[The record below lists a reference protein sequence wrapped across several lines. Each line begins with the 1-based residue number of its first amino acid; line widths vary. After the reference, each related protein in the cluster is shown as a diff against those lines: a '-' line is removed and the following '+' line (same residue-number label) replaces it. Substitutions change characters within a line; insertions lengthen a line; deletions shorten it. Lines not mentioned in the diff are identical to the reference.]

1 MSKATTYTDNNKAV
15 EVILEPGQSIY
26 AEPSAFCYSD
36 GFIEAKTTT
45 GGIMSAVKKLV
56 TKEKLFQVLWTN
68 NGSRSGRIGF
78 ASPYLSTIE
87 EVEISPSYSL
97 IAQRGA
103 WLASDPTVKLDLTMN
118 LGMSGFFG
126 GEGLIFQKFTGSG
139 RVFITAGGDLKAINL
154 ARDESLNID
163 TGCIVGFAESV
174 KYEVKLAG
182 GIFTSIFGG
191 EGLVLAKLKGPG
203 IVILQ
208 THPENVIN
216 RVVSSGSTH
225 MSSSSRSNI
234 DLSNGLQ
241 ANELGAIA
249 RNLFGDEGRG
259 FVSRLSNHRVGDR
272 Q

>member
-1 MSKATTYTDNNKAV
+1 MAVYTDNNKGV
-15 EVILEPGQSIY
+15 EVILKPGESIY

-56 TKEKLFQVLWTN
+56 TKEKLFRVLWKN
-68 NGSRSGRIGF
+68 NGDRRGRIGF

-87 EVEISPSYSL
+87 EVEIAPNFSL

-118 LGMSGFFG
+118 LGLSGFLG
-126 GEGLIFQKFTGSG
+126 GEGIIFQKFTGKG

-154 ARDESLNID
+154 KEDETLNVD
-163 TGCIVGFAESV
+163 TGCIVGFVESV

-216 RVVSSGSTH
+216 RVVSAGSN
-225 MSSSSRSNI
+225 SVSPNNNNSKI
-234 DLSNGLQ
+234 DLSDGLQ
-241 ANELGAIA
+241 AEELGAIA
-249 RNLFGDEGRG
+249 RNFFGNR
-259 FVSRLSNHRVGDR
+259 
-272 Q
+272 

>member
-1 MSKATTYTDNNKAV
+1 MATYTDNNKGV
-15 EVILEPGQSIY
+15 EITLQPGESIL

-45 GGIMSAVKKLV
+45 GGLMSAVKKLV
-56 TKEKLFQVLWTN
+56 TKEKLFQVLWVN
-68 NGSRSGRIGF
+68 NGSKPGRIGF

-87 EVEISPSYSL
+87 EVDISPDYSL

-103 WLASDPTVKLDLTMN
+103 WLASDPTVKLDVTMN
-118 LGMSGFFG
+118 LGLSGFLG
-126 GEGLIFQKFTGSG
+126 GEGIIFQKFTGRG
-139 RVFITAGGDLKAINL
+139 RVFINAGGDLKAINL
-154 ARDESLNID
+154 ERGESLNVD

-174 KYEVKLAG
+174 KYEIKRAG

-191 EGLVLAKLKGPG
+191 EGLVLARLVGPG

-216 RVVSSGSTH
+216 QVVSSGSTQR
-225 MSSSSRSNI
+225 SSNSSRI
-234 DLSNGLQ
+234 DLSDGLQ
-241 ANELGAIA
+241 ADELGTIA
-249 RNLFGDEGRG
+249 RNFFG
-259 FVSRLSNHRVGDR
+259 NR

>member
-1 MSKATTYTDNNKAV
+1 MTTYTDNNKGV
-15 EVILEPGQSIY
+15 EIVLQPGESIC

-36 GFIEAKTTT
+36 GFIQAKTTT
-45 GGIMSAVKKLV
+45 GGIMSAVKKLI

-68 NGSRSGRIGF
+68 NGTKAGRIGF

-87 EVEISPSYSL
+87 EVEISPNYSL

-103 WLASDPTVKLDLTMN
+103 WLASDPTVKLDITMN
-118 LGMSGFFG
+118 LGMSGFLG
-126 GEGLIFQKFTGSG
+126 GEGIIFQKFTGNG

-154 ARDESLNID
+154 ERGESLNVD

-191 EGLVLAKLKGPG
+191 EGLILATLKGPG

-216 RVVSSGSTH
+216 RVISSDSPQRR
-225 MSSSSRSNI
+225 SSNI
-234 DLSNGLQ
+234 DLSDGLQ
-241 ANELGAIA
+241 ANELGEIA
-249 RNLFGDEGRG
+249 RQLF
-259 FVSRLSNHRVGDR
+259 SNR

>member
-1 MSKATTYTDNNKAV
+1 MAVYTDNNKGV
-15 EVILEPGQSIY
+15 EITLEPGESIY

-36 GFIEAKTTT
+36 GSIVAKTTT

-68 NGSRSGRIGF
+68 NGNKRGRIGF

-87 EVEISPSYSL
+87 EVQISPSYSL

-103 WLASDPTVKLDLTMN
+103 WLASDPTVKLDITMN
-118 LGMSGFFG
+118 IGLSGFLG
-126 GEGLIFQKFTGSG
+126 GEGIIFQKFTGNG

-154 ARDESLNID
+154 NENETLNVD

-191 EGLVLAKLKGPG
+191 EGLVLAKLRGPG

-216 RVVSSGSTH
+216 KVISGSN
-225 MSSSSRSNI
+225 SRSMPSNNSAI
-234 DLSNGLQ
+234 DLSDGLQ

-249 RNLFGDEGRG
+249 RNLFR
-259 FVSRLSNHRVGDR
+259 DR

>member
-1 MSKATTYTDNNKAV
+1 MTKYTDNNKSV
-15 EVILEPGQSIY
+15 EITLKPGESIY

-56 TKEKLFQVLWTN
+56 TKEKLFQVLWVN
-68 NGSRSGRIGF
+68 NGSKRGRIAF

-87 EVEISPSYSL
+87 EVEISPNYSL

-103 WLASDPTVKLDLTMN
+103 WLASDPTVRLDLTMN
-118 LGMSGFFG
+118 LGLSGFLG
-126 GEGLIFQKFTGSG
+126 GEGIIFQKFTGTG
-139 RVFITAGGDLKAINL
+139 RVFIAAGGDLKAINL
-154 ARDESLNID
+154 ERGESLNVD

-174 KYEVKLAG
+174 KYEIKLAG

-191 EGLVLAKLKGPG
+191 EGLVLAKLRGPG

-216 RVVSSGSTH
+216 KVVSSGSTQT
-225 MSSSSRSNI
+225 SSSFSNI
-234 DLSNGLQ
+234 DLSDGLQ
-241 ANELGAIA
+241 AHELGTIA
-249 RNLFGDEGRG
+249 RNFFG
-259 FVSRLSNHRVGDR
+259 NR

>member
-1 MSKATTYTDNNKAV
+1 MAVYTDNNKGV
-15 EVILEPGQSIY
+15 EVILKPGESIC

-68 NGSRSGRIGF
+68 NGNKQGRIGL

-87 EVEISPSYSL
+87 EVEISPNYSL

-103 WLASDPTVKLDLTMN
+103 WLASDPTVKLDITMN
-118 LGMSGFFG
+118 LGLSGFLG
-126 GEGLIFQKFTGSG
+126 GEGIIFQKFTGKG

-154 ARDESLNID
+154 EEDETLNVD

-174 KYEVKLAG
+174 KYEVRLAG

-216 RVVSSGSTH
+216 SVVSTGSNSMP
-225 MSSSSRSNI
+225 MSSNNSAI
-234 DLSNGLQ
+234 DLSDGLQ

-249 RNLFGDEGRG
+249 RNF
-259 FVSRLSNHRVGDR
+259 FSNR

>member
-1 MSKATTYTDNNKAV
+1 MTTFTDNNKGV
-15 EVILEPGQSIY
+15 EIVLQPGESIY

-36 GFIEAKTTT
+36 GFIQAKTTT
-45 GGIMSAVKKLV
+45 GGIMSAVKKLI

-68 NGSRSGRIGF
+68 NGTKAGRIGF

-87 EVEISPSYSL
+87 EVEISPNYSL

-103 WLASDPTVKLDLTMN
+103 WLASEPTVRLDITMN
-118 LGMSGFFG
+118 LGMSGFLG
-126 GEGLIFQKFTGSG
+126 GEGIIFQKFTGNG

-154 ARDESLNID
+154 EPGEALNVD

-191 EGLVLAKLKGPG
+191 EGLVLAVLKGPG

-216 RVVSSGSTH
+216 RVVSSGSTTTQ
-225 MSSSSRSNI
+225 SRYNSI
-234 DLSNGLQ
+234 DLSDGLQ
-241 ANELGAIA
+241 AHELGQIA
-249 RNLFGDEGRG
+249 RNLF
-259 FVSRLSNHRVGDR
+259 SDR